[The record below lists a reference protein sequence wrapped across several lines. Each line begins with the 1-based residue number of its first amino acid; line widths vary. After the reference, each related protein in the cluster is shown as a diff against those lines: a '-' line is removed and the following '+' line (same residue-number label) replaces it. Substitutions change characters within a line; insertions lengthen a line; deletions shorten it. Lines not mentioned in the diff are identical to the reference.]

1 VAVMQENSGSPVS
14 GGARMGIEE
23 RLAATGGSLGGR
35 SAGMVAVV
43 AVGLIGTERLIKH
56 SPAGVDAFIVFAVLV
71 VGLTLTRDPRAM
83 LARFA
88 VLGIYLM
95 LCGFGY
101 LAGGLPSTPTGV
113 IGAFFLAGGIGMIL
127 VVARAQRRAR
137 DNHER
142 SAIPDRRS
150 PWD

>member
-1 VAVMQENSGSPVS
+1 VAVVREDSASPVS
-14 GGARMGIEE
+14 GGARRGIEE

-35 SAGMVAVV
+35 SAGMVVVV
-43 AVGLIGTERLIKH
+43 AVGLIGTDRLIKH

-101 LAGGLPSTPTGV
+101 LAGGLPSTPIGV

-127 VVARAQRRAR
+127 VVARAKRRSR
-137 DNHER
+137 DNHDR
-142 SAIPDRRS
+142 SALPDRRS

>member
-1 VAVMQENSGSPVS
+1 M
-14 GGARMGIEE
+14 
-23 RLAATGGSLGGR
+23 
-35 SAGMVAVV
+35 
-43 AVGLIGTERLIKH
+43 
-56 SPAGVDAFIVFAVLV
+56 
-71 VGLTLTRDPRAM
+71 TLTRDPRAM

-101 LAGGLPSTPTGV
+101 LAGGLPSTPLGV

-127 VVARAQRRAR
+127 VVARAQRRSR

>member
-1 VAVMQENSGSPVS
+1 MRENSASPVS
-14 GGARMGIEE
+14 GGTRMGIEE

-35 SAGMVAVV
+35 SAGMVVVV
-43 AVGLIGTERLIKH
+43 AVGLIGTDRLIKH

-101 LAGGLPSTPTGV
+101 LAGGLPSTPIGVIGV
-113 IGAFFLAGGIGMIL
+113 IGAFFLAGGGGMIL

-137 DNHER
+137 DNHEH

>member
-1 VAVMQENSGSPVS
+1 MQENSANPVS
-14 GGARMGIEE
+14 GGARMSIEE

-43 AVGLIGTERLIKH
+43 AVGLIGTDRLIKH

-83 LARFA
+83 PARFA

-101 LAGGLPSTPTGV
+101 LAGGLPGTPIGV
-113 IGAFFLAGGIGMIL
+113 IGVIGVFFLAGGGGMIL
-127 VVARAQRRAR
+127 IVARAQRRAR

>member
-1 VAVMQENSGSPVS
+1 MQENSASPVS

-23 RLAATGGSLGGR
+23 RLAATGGSLGGH

-43 AVGLIGTERLIKH
+43 AVGLIGTDRLIKH
-56 SPAGVDAFIVFAVLV
+56 SPAGVDVFIVFAVLV

-101 LAGGLPSTPTGV
+101 LTGGLPSTPTGV
-113 IGAFFLAGGIGMIL
+113 IGAFFLAGGGGMIL
-127 VVARAQRRAR
+127 VVARAQRRSR